1 MAVYILTIP
10 VYFSYVDG
18 LCQIVVY
25 TYDELAK
32 FYEQGS
38 RARKMGAADIRAHR
52 ARSLFIKFKFDF
64 VNKTR
69 NFMSIIG
76 L

>member
-1 MAVYILTIP
+1 MFN
-10 VYFSYVDG
+10 FSYVDG

-52 ARSLFIKFKFDF
+52 ARSVLIKFKFDF
-64 VNKTR
+64 VNKKEKL
-69 NFMSIIG
+69 IG
-76 L
+76 PYYLM